1 MKKIF
6 CGLLIMFMMCLC
18 SCSTNNQ
25 KNTSGKIDCYSIKVT
40 DGGSTAFNRT
50 YSASTSK
57 VYEYKSESGDSIY
70 INTRMYGT
78 DYQGN
83 TLDYKIFVYSDR
95 YTSDYV
101 EYSYYGFIGWLTVE
115 QNYYLDLDNRTIDS
129 ETKYREYLYS
139 TNPET
144 AEADNKKAYN
154 CAKNNYYVLT
164 TSYYPQNLMLRLD
177 LEEKGLERHSYT
189 KLGDGSIVDYRV
201 KWF

>member
-1 MKKIF
+1 MRKIF

-18 SCSTNNQ
+18 SCSANNQ
-25 KNTSGKIDCYSIKVT
+25 KNTSGTIDCYSIKVT
-40 DGGSTAFNRT
+40 DGGSTVFSRT
-50 YSASTSK
+50 YSAYTSK

-70 INTRMYGT
+70 INTRIYGT
-78 DYQGN
+78 DYQEN
-83 TLDYKIFVYSDR
+83 TMDYNIFVYSDR

-101 EYSYYGFIGWLTVE
+101 EYSYSGFIGWLTVE
-115 QNYYLDLDNRTIDS
+115 QNYYLDLDNRIIDS

-139 TNPET
+139 TNPEI

-164 TSYYPQNLMLRLD
+164 TSYFHQNLMLRLY